1 MTDLRTTLTVLVTGI
16 IGGLAHYDIVIPKE
30 FTEPIIIL
38 GLIIF
43 GWFASD
49 KKS

>member
-1 MTDLRTTLTVLVTGI
+1 MTDLRTTLTALVTGI